1 MFEALQRLKK
11 MCLRSGVNLSGDD
24 ILQSIA
30 GAFDLI
36 VVMEKLEDNNRYIT
50 QVSEIEGYDYQN
62 NRVTLNDLFL
72 FDYKKENFVFNELGG
87 VEQLNGVH
95 ELKNKLSHRLKR
107 KLSRS
112 LAEPKLIEK
121 LI

>member
-1 MFEALQRLKK
+1 
-11 MCLRSGVNLSGDD
+11 MCLRSGVNLSGND

-36 VVMEKLEDNNRYIT
+36 IVMEKLEDNNRYVT
-50 QVSEIEGYDYQN
+50 QISEIAGYDHERQQ
-62 NRVTLNDLFL
+62 VTLNDIFL
-72 FDYKKENFVFNELGG
+72 FDYQKDNFEIDQHGKILK
-87 VEQLNGVH
+87 LNGKHV
-95 ELKNKLSHRLKR
+95 LKNKFSKRLTR